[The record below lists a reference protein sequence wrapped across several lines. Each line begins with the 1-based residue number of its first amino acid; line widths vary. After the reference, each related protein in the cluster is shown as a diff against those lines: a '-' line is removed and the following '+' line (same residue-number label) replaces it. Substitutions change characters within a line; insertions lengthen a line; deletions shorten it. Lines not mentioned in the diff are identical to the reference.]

1 MILGVMGSALGLGI
15 AYAVLRILVAM
26 APTGLPRLHEIAIDW
41 RVLVF
46 TLGIS
51 LLASLLVASVPIFK
65 YAGARLN
72 ASLREGGRALSASRE
87 QHRAR
92 NVLVV
97 VQVALA
103 LVLLICSGLMIRTFR
118 ALTHVNPG
126 FAGAGELQTFRISIP
141 DTAVKEPERV
151 VRMEQEIEDK
161 IAAISG
167 VRSVAMSTSIPM
179 DGQNSFDLIYIEGH
193 DYAPGEIPPVRRFKY
208 MAPGFLQTMG
218 TPLEAGRDLT
228 WDDLYQKH
236 DVALVSENFAREYWG
251 SANAALGHR
260 VRSNSKEPYRE
271 IVGVVGDV
279 RDDGVDQKAS
289 TAMYWPIY
297 MDNFEGDEPM
307 VRRGLGYAIR
317 TKRAGSESFLKEVR
331 QAVWSVNGNLPLAE
345 EHTEDYY
352 YTRSMART
360 SFTLVMLAV
369 AGGMALLLGVIGIYG
384 VIAYS
389 VSQRTRE
396 IGIRMALGAQQA
408 SLTKMFVRHGVILA
422 GIGVVC
428 GMVAA
433 VPLMSLM
440 SSLLFNVKPVDPAT
454 YAVVS
459 VGLVLTAFLASYLPS
474 RRAAAVSPVEAL
486 RAE

>member
-1 MILGVMGSALGLGI
+1 M
-15 AYAVLRILVAM
+15 
-26 APTGLPRLHEIAIDW
+26 
-41 RVLVF
+41 
-46 TLGIS
+46 
-51 LLASLLVASVPIFK
+51 
-65 YAGARLN
+65 
-72 ASLREGGRALSASRE
+72 
-87 QHRAR
+87 
-92 NVLVV
+92 
-97 VQVALA
+97 
-103 LVLLICSGLMIRTFR
+103 
-118 ALTHVNPG
+118 
-126 FAGAGELQTFRISIP
+126 
-141 DTAVKEPERV
+141 
-151 VRMEQEIEDK
+151 
-161 IAAISG
+161 
-167 VRSVAMSTSIPM
+167 
-179 DGQNSFDLIYIEGH
+179 
-193 DYAPGEIPPVRRFKY
+193 RRFKY
-208 MAPGFLQTMG
+208 MSPGFLQTMG
-218 TPLEAGRDLT
+218 TPLEAGRDLN

-408 SLTKMFVRHGVILA
+408 SLTKMFVRHGLILA

>member
-1 MILGVMGSALGLGI
+1 
-15 AYAVLRILVAM
+15 
-26 APTGLPRLHEIAIDW
+26 
-41 RVLVF
+41 
-46 TLGIS
+46 
-51 LLASLLVASVPIFK
+51 
-65 YAGARLN
+65 
-72 ASLREGGRALSASRE
+72 
-87 QHRAR
+87 
-92 NVLVV
+92 

-126 FAGAGELQTFRISIP
+126 FANARELQTFRISIP
-141 DTAVKEPERV
+141 ETEVREPERV
-151 VRMEQEIEDK
+151 VRMEQAIADK
-161 IAAISG
+161 IAAIPG
-167 VRSVAMSTSIPM
+167 VHSVSMSTSIPM
-179 DGQNSFDLIYIEGH
+179 DGNNSFDLIYVEGH

-208 MAPGFLQTMG
+208 MSPGFLQTMG
-218 TPLEAGRDLT
+218 IQLEAGRDLT

-236 DVALVSENFAREYWG
+236 DVTLVSENFAREYWG
-251 SANAALGHR
+251 NANGALGHR
-260 VRSNSKEPYRE
+260 VRSNSNEPYRE

-289 TAMYWPIY
+289 TSMYWPIF
-297 MDNFEGDEPM
+297 MDKFEGDEPM
-307 VRRGLGYAIR
+307 VRRGMAYTIR
-317 TKRAGSESFLKEVR
+317 SRRAGSEGFMKEVR
-331 QAVWSVNGNLPLAE
+331 QAVWSVNGNLPLAQ

-408 SLTKMFVRHGVILA
+408 SLTKMFVRHGLILA
-422 GIGVVC
+422 GIGVLC
-428 GMVAA
+428 GIVAA
-433 VPLMSLM
+433 IPLMSLM
-440 SSLLFNVKPVDPAT
+440 SSLLFNVKPVDPVT
-454 YAVVS
+454 YLVVS
-459 VGLVLTAFLASYLPS
+459 LGLVLTAFLASYLPS
-474 RRAAAVSPVEAL
+474 RRAAEVNPVEAL